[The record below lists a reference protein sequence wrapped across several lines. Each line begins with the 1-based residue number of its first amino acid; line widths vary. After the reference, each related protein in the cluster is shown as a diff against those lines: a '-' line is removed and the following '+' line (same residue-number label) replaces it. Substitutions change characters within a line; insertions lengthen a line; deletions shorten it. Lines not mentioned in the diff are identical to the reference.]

1 MFNEWEECDSVG
13 FTFSVLS
20 GCHGKT
26 KRAVLATF
34 LHFLCQQI
42 IAVLFQT
49 DVPLSLVTWP
59 TPPGGNMEMFLK
71 IERDVGVRAVNPNLE
86 KQEERC
92 IVRQL

>member
-71 IERDVGVRAVNPNLE
+71 IEQTRRCGCSVNDVAGGRDVGRGNE
-86 KQEERC
+86 
-92 IVRQL
+92 